1 MHALLNIALRAARD
15 AAEALAHSSDRLD
28 RVKLINDG
36 ADGLLTSMDLE
47 ADKTI
52 LYHLEK
58 AHPSHCIRS
67 RVSGLKQGIDNDVVW
82 LVDPLLGNRN
92 FIVGYTQFAVS
103 IACQINGVINHAAI
117 ICPLL
122 REEFTA
128 SRGAGAQLNARR
140 LRVGKQT
147 TIDAT
152 LIGVNFDPTH
162 SEIFLS
168 LQRELIQNGATP
180 RISGCT
186 ALDIIH
192 TAADRLQGGWAAN
205 EDTSTLAA
213 ANLILQEAGGLL
225 GSETGNPD
233 ISSGEELV
241 FGNPKTFKQLV
252 KIRQAL

>member
-1 MHALLNIALRAARD
+1 MHALLNIALRAAHD

-28 RVKLINDG
+28 RVKLINDSAEG
-36 ADGLLTSMDLE
+36 FMTSMDLE

-58 AHPSHCIRS
+58 AHPSHSFHS
-67 RVSGLKQGIDNDVVW
+67 RVSGFKQGEEGSVVW
-82 LVDPLLGNRN
+82 LIDPLLGNRN

-103 IACQINGVINHAAI
+103 IACQVNGVISHAAI

-140 LRVGKQT
+140 LRVGKHT
-147 TIDAT
+147 TIDAG
-152 LIGVNFDPTH
+152 LIGLNFDDPH
-162 SEIFLS
+162 SENFLA
-168 LQRELIQNGATP
+168 LQRELILNGASP

-192 TAADRLQGGWAAN
+192 TAADRLQGGWAVN
-205 EDTSTLAA
+205 ED
-213 ANLILQEAGGLL
+213 GCWY
-225 GSETGNPD
+225 
-233 ISSGEELV
+233 
-241 FGNPKTFKQLV
+241 
-252 KIRQAL
+252 R